1 MSSENPPESPAPD
14 DPEPPAPEDG
24 DEEAT
29 PCAYTEYVEGDDV
42 ESYPATGEGAEG
54 VAADVWAVLHDVDD
68 PEMPVSI
75 VDLGLIYGVDVAER
89 DGGAHATVVMTLTY
103 TGCPARKYLT
113 EEIEERVAGVEG
125 VAAVDLEL
133 VWSPPWSMEMVTDD
147 GKEQLREF
155 GLSV

>member
-1 MSSENPPESPAPD
+1 MSSENPPGSPAPD
-14 DPEPPAPEDG
+14 DPEPPAPEG
-24 DEEAT
+24 DDEPT
-29 PCAYTEYVEGDDV
+29 PCAHTDYVEGDDV

-75 VDLGLIYGVDVAER
+75 VGLGLIYGVDVT
-89 DGGAHATVVMTLTY
+89 DGHATVEMTLTY

-113 EEIEERVAGVEG
+113 EEIEERVADVEG
-125 VAAVDLEL
+125 VESVDLEL
-133 VWSPPWSMEMVTDD
+133 VWSPPWSMEMVTDA